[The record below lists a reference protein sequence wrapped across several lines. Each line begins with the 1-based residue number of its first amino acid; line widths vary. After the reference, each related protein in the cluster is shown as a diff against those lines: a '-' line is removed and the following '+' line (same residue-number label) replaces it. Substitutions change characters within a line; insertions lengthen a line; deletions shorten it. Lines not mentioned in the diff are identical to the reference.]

1 MVSQNR
7 ARESIEIAEADPE
20 RSKLQAK
27 AEWAAIERVVQTYK
41 EAIALVQQKN
51 YMEAK
56 TKYRE
61 VIREGARIGDPM
73 VLKLVSAALRL
84 LAQCQ
89 FHLWQSVEQAK
100 SEERERQVRKTDE
113 YGERWKNLLA
123 EKERLSDD
131 HKH

>member
-1 MVSQNR
+1 MVPQNR
-7 ARESIEIAEADPE
+7 ARASIEITEADSE
-20 RSKLQAK
+20 RSKSQAK

-73 VLKLVSAALRL
+73 LLKLVGAALRL

-113 YGERWKNLLA
+113 YGDKWKRLLA
-123 EKERLSDD
+123 EKERT
-131 HKH
+131 K